1 MAKKAKTVVEIIA
14 LQCTEC
20 KRKFKAPDI
29 EYLCTTLSVPQKC
42 PHCQSL
48 RTRPVSIWGKMQDKK
63 YEPIW
68 KQMENK

>member
-1 MAKKAKTVVEIIA
+1 MMRGTTTFV
-14 LQCTEC
+14 CTEC
-20 KRKFKAPDI
+20 KHKFKAPDI

-42 PHCQSL
+42 PHCQSI
-48 RTRPVSIWGKMQDKK
+48 RTRPVNILGKIQNKM

>member
-1 MAKKAKTVVEIIA
+1 MMRGTTTFV
-14 LQCTEC
+14 CTEC

-29 EYLCTTLSVPQKC
+29 EYLCTALSVPQKC